1 MSRQTGR
8 VTTALRAAALA
19 FGLLAL
25 SAGGLQLWAY
35 VATDGPRHLILGV
48 FAVGVGVCVIGAVGV
63 EVLKRR
69 SD

>member
-1 MSRQTGR
+1 MLRQTER
-8 VTTALRAAALA
+8 MTTALRAAALA

-25 SAGGLQLWAY
+25 VAGGLQLWAY

-48 FAVGVGVCVIGAVGV
+48 FAVGIGVCVIGAVSAA
-63 EVLKRR
+63 VLKHR